1 MDLEYIEM
9 SQKRIRRPVLCQMF
23 YIFVIVEILL
33 LLPFIMNQ
41 LHTDMQPK
49 KWVSM
54 SVCLSSTA
62 PHKSSYS
69 YSAAVILSTWLW
81 RSVFDVSVIVT
92 IVYEEDD
99 DLEKVKEVQ
108 QTLLSMKAH
117 VLVTV
122 NRMKKIHF
130 RGFFYVYV
138 RKQKGVKM

>member
-1 MDLEYIEM
+1 MDLENIEM
-9 SQKRIRRPVLCQMF
+9 SQKRIRRPVMCQLF
-23 YIFVIVEILL
+23 YIFIFVEILL

-41 LHTDMQPK
+41 LHTEMKPK
-49 KWVSM
+49 KWISM

-99 DLEKVKEVQ
+99 DLEKVREVQ
-108 QTLLSMKAH
+108 QTLLSLKAH

-122 NRMKKIHF
+122 NRIKNIF
-130 RGFFYVYV
+130 RGFFYVHV
-138 RKQKGVKM
+138 RKLKGVKM

>member
-1 MDLEYIEM
+1 M
-9 SQKRIRRPVLCQMF
+9 SEKRIRRPVMCQLF
-23 YIFVIVEILL
+23 YIFVVVEILL

-41 LHTDMQPK
+41 LHRDMKPK
-49 KWVSM
+49 KWISM

-99 DLEKVKEVQ
+99 DMEKVKEVQ

-122 NRMKKIHF
+122 NAYNEKTFSRF
-130 RGFFYVYV
+130 LLCLR
-138 RKQKGVKM
+138 